1 MLRLDWEHRS
11 SPLPRDSLPQC
22 NGVQLLASRNWQAQ
36 AGVVFPGLSASA
48 SLLSEEARCLMF
60 YRVSPGG
67 AELCIEESRQ
77 LCAGREWLG
86 VAKAH

>member
-1 MLRLDWEHRS
+1 
-11 SPLPRDSLPQC
+11 
-22 NGVQLLASRNWQAQ
+22 
-36 AGVVFPGLSASA
+36 
-48 SLLSEEARCLMF
+48 MF
-60 YRVSPGG
+60 YRVSPDG

>member
-48 SLLSEEARCLMF
+48 SLLSEEAHCLIF
-60 YRVSPGG
+60 YRVSPDG
-67 AELCIEESRQ
+67 AKLCIEESRQ